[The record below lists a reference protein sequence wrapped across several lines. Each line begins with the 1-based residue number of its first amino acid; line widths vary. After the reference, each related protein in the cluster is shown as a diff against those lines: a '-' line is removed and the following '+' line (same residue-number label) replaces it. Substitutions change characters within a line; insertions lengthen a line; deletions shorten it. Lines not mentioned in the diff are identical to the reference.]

1 MGGNIGATVL
11 MGLTGYFR
19 GISDHVFYP
28 LICIQL
34 RAKRK
39 IRGIQAIVIFE
50 SENFARSI
58 ILMHTSEASSSVPSQ
73 RVQAMRLPIFL
84 E

>member
-1 MGGNIGATVL
+1 MGGNFGATVPVGL
-11 MGLTGYFR
+11 MGGFR
-19 GISDHVFYP
+19 GISDHAVYP

-34 RAKRK
+34 RAERK
-39 IRGIQAIVIFE
+39 KRGIQAIIILRARIFTH
-50 SENFARSI
+50 ST
-58 ILMHTSEASSSVPSQ
+58 ILMHSREASSVSSQ